1 MREFSFVRSQR
12 SPAAQAKFDA
22 EILDLRVDILRGLV
36 IPLIALG
43 WGGMGYG
50 LAFSPQRPDW
60 IVTILFGVVLVAGL
74 TCVWAGWGGRPRL
87 ALVLCALSLWG
98 VALAQIIVRPDAIGL
113 VWLGAAGVLV
123 MLLLGTAAGWAATA
137 AASAALLWLSW
148 QPQSRFSPNDLPGM
162 ITPLILL
169 ALLTHIVS
177 RVLFQTLRWMSEGYA
192 LAHQQ
197 TDQLRDKSAELAGA
211 LKSLS
216 QTSFALA
223 RANEQ
228 LEIMVRYAEDAR
240 RSKQE
245 FAASISHELRTPL
258 NLIIGFS
265 DIIMSAPGTYN
276 TRRLPAGLLADI
288 HVIHQNAQHLL
299 KLVNDIL
306 DLSQMDVAYM
316 TITREPVR
324 IDGFI
329 QAALQDFAQLIESRG
344 LKLEIEVDPDLP
356 EIYADK
362 TRIRQVL
369 LNLVNNAIRFTD
381 TGGIT
386 IRAQGSGVRR
396 QESED
401 RSQRLESGDQR
412 AGGEA
417 DTPSEVVISVT
428 DTGVGIPP
436 EDLQRIF
443 EPFTKIDRSAKHQGG
458 TGLGLTISK
467 RFVELHGG
475 RMWVESAP
483 GKGSTFAFTLPVVPP
498 PPDAPMQGALR
509 DVRRQELGAVI
520 VVERNPVLSRL
531 LAHRLEGIHIRRL
544 ASTAD
549 LWALRDEELPEVVIL
564 NQPIGAPEEWQP
576 QAPRAARWQR
586 IPVMVCH
593 LPDMLSLPAQA
604 GADAAPHEA
613 GADHTPGAPQ
623 PIRRFLIKPIARDQ
637 LYEALGEM
645 LRAGGPDGPGQ
656 NGAEPV
662 DTVRPDRAAPRQ
674 RRPARILIVEDD
686 EEALRLLSRMLR
698 STPETFRCGYDAVIP
713 VEMRSGEQA
722 IEYLRALARPQT
734 AEANPATHE
743 TTVALPPIDGILLDL
758 KLGGAH
764 GYEVLAELERHET
777 LRRTPVCIV
786 SGQELAGEAL
796 TSPSLTLARG
806 TGLTARDL
814 TQAIAALMQIA
825 LPGVTVTVR

>member
-1 MREFSFVRSQR
+1 MREFSFVRSQS
-12 SPAAQAKFDA
+12 SPEAQARFKA

-60 IVTILFGVVLVAGL
+60 VVTILFGVVLVAGL
-74 TCVWAGWGGRPRL
+74 ICVWAAWGGRPRL
-87 ALVLCALSLWG
+87 ALIVCALSLWG
-98 VALAQIIVRPDAIGL
+98 AALAQVIIRPGPIGL

-123 MLLLGTAAGWAATA
+123 MLLLGTAAGWATA
-137 AASAALLWLSW
+137 VAASAALVWLSL
-148 QPQSRFSPNDLPGM
+148 QPQPQFRPDDLPGA
-162 ITPLILL
+162 ITPLVLL
-169 ALLTHIVS
+169 ALLTHIMS

-197 TDQLRDKSAELAGA
+197 ADQLRDKSAELAGA

-265 DIIMSAPGTYN
+265 DIIMNAPGTYN

-329 QAALQDFAQLIESRG
+329 QSALQEFAQLIASRG
-344 LKLEIEVDPDLP
+344 LKLEMEIDPDLP

-386 IRAQGSGVRR
+386 IRAQTSASRI
-396 QESED
+396 QKSE
-401 RSQRLESGDQR
+401 
-412 AGGEA
+412 GEEA
-417 DTPSEVVISVT
+417 ALSEVVISVT
-428 DTGVGIPP
+428 DTGVGIPS

-443 EPFTKIDRSAKHQGG
+443 EPFTRIDRSAKHQGG

-475 RMWVESAP
+475 RMWVESTP

-498 PPDAPMQGALR
+498 PPDAPTQGTLR
-509 DVRRQELGAVI
+509 DVRRQEVGAVI
-520 VVERNPVLSRL
+520 VVEQNPVLSRL
-531 LAHRLEGIHIRRL
+531 LAHRLEGIHVRRV
-544 ASTAD
+544 ASTDD
-549 LWALRDEELPEVVIL
+549 LWALREEELPEVVIL
-564 NQPIGAPEEWQP
+564 NQPVGARREWQP
-576 QAPRAARWQR
+576 QEPHAARWQR
-586 IPVMVCH
+586 IPIMVCH
-593 LPDMLSLPAQA
+593 LPDMLSVPTRA
-604 GADAAPHEA
+604 GAGDDAGDDASRP
-613 GADHTPGAPQ
+613 PGTPQ
-623 PIRRFLIKPIARDQ
+623 PMRRFLIKPIARDQ

-645 LRAGGPDGPGQ
+645 LRAGRQED
-656 NGAEPV
+656 
-662 DTVRPDRAAPRQ
+662 AAPRR

-686 EEALRLLSRMLR
+686 EDALHLLGRMLR
-698 STPETFRCGYDAVIP
+698 SAPEACRCGYDAVIP

-722 IEYLRALARPQT
+722 IEHLRELARLQS
-734 AEANPATHE
+734 AETDPAGRE
-743 TTVALPPIDGILLDL
+743 PAAALPPIDGILLDL

-777 LRRTPVCIV
+777 LRATPVCIV

-814 TQAIAALMQIA
+814 TRAIAALMQIA
-825 LPGVTVTVR
+825 LPGATVTLR

>member
-1 MREFSFVRSQR
+1 MREFSFLRSQR
-12 SPAAQAKFDA
+12 SPETQARFNA
-22 EILDLRVDILRGLV
+22 EILDLRIDILRGLT

-50 LAFSPQRPDW
+50 LAFAPQRPDW
-60 IVTILFGVVLVAGL
+60 VVTILFSVVLVSSLICA
-74 TCVWAGWGGRPRL
+74 WAGWGSRPHL
-87 ALVLCALSLWG
+87 ALVVCALSLWG
-98 VALAQIIVRPDAIGL
+98 AALAHIIIRPGGMGL
-113 VWLGAAGVLV
+113 IWLGAAGVLV
-123 MLLLGTAAGWAATA
+123 MLLLGTAPGWATTI
-137 AASAALLWLSW
+137 AASAALVWLSL
-148 QPQSRFSPNDLPGM
+148 QPQPQFRPDTLPGVL
-162 ITPLILL
+162 TPLVLL

-177 RVLFQTLRWMSEGYA
+177 RVLFQTLRWMSEGYE

-197 TDQLRDKSAELAGA
+197 ADQLRDKSAELAGA

-265 DIIMSAPGTYN
+265 DIILNAPGTYN

-324 IDGFI
+324 VEEFVRS
-329 QAALQDFAQLIESRG
+329 ALQDFGQLIESRG
-344 LKLEIEVDPDLP
+344 LKLEIQIDPDLP
-356 EIYADK
+356 DIYADK

-381 TGGIT
+381 TGSIT
-386 IRAQGSGVRR
+386 IRAQT
-396 QESED
+396 SEP
-401 RSQRLESGDQR
+401 RSQKAEGVK
-412 AGGEA
+412 GG
-417 DTPSEVVISVT
+417 PSEIVISVT

-443 EPFTKIDRSAKHQGG
+443 EPFTKIDRSARHQGG

-483 GKGSTFAFTLPVVPP
+483 GKGSTFAFTLPIVPP
-498 PPDAPMQGALR
+498 PPDAPTQGTLR

-520 VVERNPVLSRL
+520 VVERNPILSRL
-531 LAHRLEGIHIRRL
+531 LAHRLEGIHIRRM
-544 ASTAD
+544 ACVAD
-549 LWALRDEELPEVVIL
+549 LWTLPEEELPEVVIL
-564 NQPIGAPEEWQP
+564 NQPAGAPLDWQP
-576 QAPRAARWQR
+576 QGPRVARWQR
-586 IPVMVCH
+586 VPVMLCH
-593 LPDMLSLPAQA
+593 LPDMLSPPIPA
-604 GADAAPHEA
+604 GADSA
-613 GADHTPGAPQ
+613 TPDGETGPLPATPR
-623 PIRRFLIKPIARDQ
+623 PMRRFLIKPIARER
-637 LYEALGEM
+637 LHEALGEM
-645 LRAGGPDGPGQ
+645 LGMAGQTSARPHDG
-656 NGAEPV
+656 
-662 DTVRPDRAAPRQ
+662 RPPRHH
-674 RRPARILIVEDD
+674 RPARILIVEDD
-686 EEALRLLSRMLR
+686 EDALHLLGRMVR
-698 STPETFRCGYDAVIP
+698 SAPETFRGGYDAVIP
-713 VEMRSGEQA
+713 VEIRSGEQA
-722 IEYLRALARPQT
+722 IDYLRALARSEMPGTDPAAREVT
-734 AEANPATHE
+734 AE
-743 TTVALPPIDGILLDL
+743 LPPIDGILLDL
-758 KLGGAH
+758 KLGDMH
-764 GYEVLAELERHET
+764 GYDVLAELERHAT
-777 LRRTPVCIV
+777 LRATPVCIV
-786 SGQELAGEAL
+786 SGQELAGESL

-806 TGLTARDL
+806 SGLTARDL

-825 LPGVTVTVR
+825 LPGVSVTLR

>member
-1 MREFSFVRSQR
+1 MREFSFVRSQS
-12 SPAAQAKFDA
+12 SPEAQAKFDA
-22 EILDLRVDILRGLV
+22 EMLDLRVDILRGLV

-43 WGGMGYG
+43 WGGMSYG

-60 IVTILFGVVLVAGL
+60 FVTILFGVVLVAGL
-74 TCVWAGWGGRPRL
+74 ICVWAGWGGRPRL
-87 ALVLCALSLWG
+87 ALILCALSLWSA
-98 VALAQIIVRPDAIGL
+98 ALAQVIMRPGAIGL

-123 MLLLGTAAGWAATA
+123 MLLLGTATGWATTA
-137 AASAALLWLSW
+137 AASAALVWLSV
-148 QPQSRFSPNDLPGM
+148 QPQPQFSPDDLPGV
-162 ITPLILL
+162 ITPFILL
-169 ALLTHIVS
+169 ALLTHVVS
-177 RVLFQTLRWMSEGYA
+177 RVLFQTLRWMSEGYE

-197 TDQLRDKSAELAGA
+197 ADQLRDKSAELAGA
-211 LKSLS
+211 LKSLG

-265 DIIMSAPGTYN
+265 DIIMNAPDTYN

-324 IDGFI
+324 IDSFI
-329 QAALQDFAQLIESRG
+329 QSALQDFAQLIESRG
-344 LKLEIEVDPDLP
+344 LKLNIEVDPDLP

-381 TGGIT
+381 AGSIT
-386 IRAQGSGVRR
+386 IRAQSADSRLQKSDGDGVAT
-396 QESED
+396 SEI
-401 RSQRLESGDQR
+401 
-412 AGGEA
+412 
-417 DTPSEVVISVT
+417 VISVT

-475 RMWVESAP
+475 RMWVESVP
-483 GKGSTFAFTLPVVPP
+483 GRGSTFAFTLPLVPP
-498 PPDAPMQGALR
+498 PPDAPMQGTLR
-509 DVRRQELGAVI
+509 QVRRQELGAVA
-520 VVERNPVLSRL
+520 VVERNPILSRL
-531 LAHRLEGIHIRRL
+531 LAHRLEGISVRRL
-544 ASTAD
+544 ASMTE
-549 LWALRDEELPEVVIL
+549 LWALPEEELPEVVIL
-564 NQPIGAPEEWQP
+564 NQPAGTVQEWHT
-576 QAPRAARWQR
+576 QAPHTTRWQR
-586 IPVMVCH
+586 MPVLVCH
-593 LPDMLSLPAQA
+593 LPDMLSLPIMA
-604 GADAAPHEA
+604 GADNA
-613 GADHTPGAPQ
+613 TPDKDTGQSPTTRH
-623 PIRRFLIKPIARDQ
+623 PLRRFLIKPIAREQ
-637 LYEALGEM
+637 LYEVLGEM
-645 LRAGGPDGPGQ
+645 LGAAGQD
-656 NGAEPV
+656 GAEPSYHD
-662 DTVRPDRAAPRQ
+662 DTRH

-686 EEALRLLSRMLR
+686 EDALHLLGRMLR
-698 STPETFRCGYDAVIP
+698 SAPETFRCGYDAVIP
-713 VEMRSGEQA
+713 VEMRSAEQA
-722 IEYLRALARPQT
+722 IEYLRELAQSQT
-734 AEANPATHE
+734 ADGNHAAHE
-743 TTVALPPIDGILLDL
+743 SAASLPPIDGILLDL

-764 GYEVLAELERHET
+764 GYEVLAELDRHDM
-777 LRRTPVCIV
+777 LRTTPVCVV

-814 TQAIAALMQIA
+814 IQSISALMQIA
-825 LPGVTVTVR
+825 LPGATVTLS